1 MSSDAFTTL
10 PPTNNLMQMLNAVRV
25 AAVNANHPGA
35 ITYDPFTVLV
45 PQQISTMQM
54 LNAIRLA
61 LDGELQS

>member
-1 MSSDAFTTL
+1 MSSEAFDTL
-10 PPTNNLMQMLNAVRV
+10 PPTNSTMQMLNAVRV

-45 PQQISTMQM
+45 PSSISAMQM

-61 LDGELQS
+61 LEGELQS